1 MNRVFHRWTTILLA
15 LFCAGVPAPARAS
28 DVDEILPLPQWSGP
42 ASLGEPPPGSPPF
55 LGGLLFPSTLEG
67 LDVSGASPSEP
78 PNFASEFQSP
88 STEADLSLFLPDALL
103 GKAIRPYLPPAP
115 TSPSALRDLDENFL
129 TFCRESPKDEHL
141 IDPDNHVS
149 ETQKEDLLRFLQFHA
164 RDARINAYVMVTD
177 RDQKIPANA
186 EISNIASGALSSSD
200 SCLAVYPLGEPS
212 RARLFLSASIHKA
225 AAPEYLKSVVED
237 CAKDAALVTDPL
249 EQLHRF
255 TVRLSIRLFWL
266 EKLITSS
273 QQALT
278 LAQPDDEVPSDLI
291 ARREAALATA
301 LLEQNPAPARAGI
314 QWWSVI
320 LGILVSL
327 AGGALTYAA
336 LRHRRVRL
344 LNYVWMLP
352 EIEVPPRL
360 GGAFSGGG
368 GAWIQYR

>member
-1 MNRVFHRWTTILLA
+1 M
-15 LFCAGVPAPARAS
+15 
-28 DVDEILPLPQWSGP
+28 
-42 ASLGEPPPGSPPF
+42 
-55 LGGLLFPSTLEG
+55 
-67 LDVSGASPSEP
+67 
-78 PNFASEFQSP
+78 
-88 STEADLSLFLPDALL
+88 
-103 GKAIRPYLPPAP
+103 
-115 TSPSALRDLDENFL
+115 
-129 TFCRESPKDEHL
+129 